1 MKIKRS
7 IFLFLTLALSACAAQ
22 PTPEPTSTA
31 SVPYVIKSADN
42 PYAPRP
48 EDANLQ
54 IGGVELTSLN
64 LAEQAGSV
72 PARVALRFLGSLP
85 RACNELRIDVA
96 APNDQ
101 YQIFV
106 EIYSLIDS
114 KVECEN
120 VFQQFEASVL
130 LGVYSAGR
138 YTVWVNGGL
147 VGDFVTY

>member
-1 MKIKRS
+1 MKQLF
-7 IFLFLTLALSACAAQ
+7 FLFLTLILSACITQ
-22 PTPEPTSTA
+22 PTPEPTATA
-31 SVPYVIKSADN
+31 SMPFVFKSADN

-54 IGGVELTSLN
+54 IGGVELTSLD
-64 LAEQAGSV
+64 LAEQVESS
-72 PARVALRFLGSLP
+72 PIRVQVRFLGSLP
-85 RACNELRIDVA
+85 RACNELRIDVGT
-96 APNDQ
+96 PNDQ

-106 EIYSLIDS
+106 EIYSLVDS

-120 VFQQFEASVL
+120 VFQQFEASIL

-147 VGDFVTY
+147 IGDFVTY

>member
-1 MKIKRS
+1 MKQLF
-7 IFLFLTLALSACAAQ
+7 FLFLTLILSACITQ
-22 PTPEPTSTA
+22 PTPEPTATA
-31 SVPYVIKSADN
+31 SMPFVIKSADN

-54 IGGVELTSLN
+54 IGGVELTSLD
-64 LAEQAGSV
+64 LAEQVESS
-72 PARVALRFLGSLP
+72 PIRVQVRFLGSLP
-85 RACNELRIDVA
+85 RACNELRIDVGT
-96 APNDQ
+96 PNDQ

-106 EIYSLIDS
+106 EIYSLVDS

-120 VFQQFEASVL
+120 VFQQFEASIL

-147 VGDFVTY
+147 IGDFVTY